1 MYLLAIIIALV
12 GDFWG
17 RINFCHCCNVL
28 RFCYELILFLV
39 RALHSADNDALAR
52 M

>member
-1 MYLLAIIIALV
+1 MYLLAIIVAFV
-12 GDFWG
+12 GDFRG

-28 RFCYELILFLV
+28 RFCYGLILFLV
-39 RALHSADNDALAR
+39 RALHSAENDALAW